1 MCIAREAFRHHSYFS
16 DIAEGVICGF
26 GPKSYQ
32 LALQA
37 VQSKLD
43 H

>member
-1 MCIAREAFRHHSYFS
+1 MCMLGKNFVTTPTFS

-26 GPKSYQ
+26 GPKSYD

-37 VQSKLD
+37 ALDKLN